1 MPRVCYP
8 GPPGSGQAA
17 VRCCFYIYARP
28 CLHRSMFVF
37 PQNHRKR
44 EQCTFLPELNSRD
57 HPTAF
62 IPPSLC
68 FLSPS
73 NFNHQAP
80 QSFTSSPIISEVAT
94 MRFLPTVT
102 ALTGAALTGATPTGL
117 PTAQLDLSKYNLSDC
132 TETYLPYIARVMTGI
147 EYDEER
153 KYAYCVVTTSN
164 DTFFDYKCL
173 CRGGDGEGSAIMDKA
188 LLDGQVWLNCGWD
201 YTFGTSSC
209 HRAFLAC
216 KIFCAK
222 QSNQTMSR

>member
-1 MPRVCYP
+1 
-8 GPPGSGQAA
+8 
-17 VRCCFYIYARP
+17 
-28 CLHRSMFVF
+28 
-37 PQNHRKR
+37 
-44 EQCTFLPELNSRD
+44 
-57 HPTAF
+57 
-62 IPPSLC
+62 
-68 FLSPS
+68 
-73 NFNHQAP
+73 
-80 QSFTSSPIISEVAT
+80 

-201 YTFGTSSC
+201 YTFDVVFPETINFCRTLLKEDLVTATTRRSR
-209 HRAFLAC
+209 RAL
-216 KIFCAK
+216 K
-222 QSNQTMSR
+222 QPPPQPNIGLVAAEELPDTRVQAE